1 MSARLITFCMISLLI
16 SGCTGAL
23 RNQQLEKVAKDW
35 ALVIRA
41 SQVIPV
47 YPLTEDLQPGDVLLV
62 STPIEDQV
70 RRYKEKGFLAL
81 DQHLVR
87 LYSTDFTKF
96 YNSRYGIRDE
106 IVPPAMW
113 QTLDRQGKHQW
124 GLAPR
129 AAFPTY
135 SFSAS
140 SGSGLNLA
148 VPVQG
153 VPLAIGLMHAGKA
166 SGTLTIADSFTY
178 GLDHVHLLSLV
189 QTWANANRRIL
200 RQYASQNNQ
209 QQFLRVV
216 SRVYSTGQITAT
228 VNNDDAVSGEGRGGA
243 NKPVDLPGLAP
254 GESEKNYSEALA
266 ALNNLV
272 SDELPGGKVKFAA
285 ATNRSITF
293 SETFPRPLVIGYV
306 GFDLP
311 ILEGGRLGPPLST
324 LAQLNA
330 EQSIPAQSV
339 SASTYRLA
347 TYAHLYKTLQD
358 TKGSEAEHIRRDLD
372 ALAQKL
378 PTSFP
383 FSLYEFSAPGVLQ
396 KDTEIVAGKL
406 VTRKSFQ
413 DVVDYV
419 SLARKTS
426 TTLESYLAGS
436 PENNPNVQIDLL
448 EQERLA
454 AAKAGDEFSQSLSS
468 EPAVIRAVDFV
479 LFDQP

>member
-1 MSARLITFCMISLLI
+1 MLLRLICLCVLPLVIC
-16 SGCTGAL
+16 GCTGAL

-35 ALVIRA
+35 SLVIRA

-70 RRYKEKGFLAL
+70 RAYREKGFLAL

-87 LYSTDFTKF
+87 LYSSDFTKF
-96 YNSRYGIRDE
+96 YNSRYGISDG

-113 QTLDRQGKHQW
+113 QTPDREGKHQW

-189 QTWANANRRIL
+189 QTWANENRRIL
-200 RQYASQNNQ
+200 RQYAPQNNQ

-216 SRVYSTGQITAT
+216 SRVYSTGQVTAT
-228 VNNDDAVSGEGRGGA
+228 VNNDDSVSGEARGGA
-243 NKPVDLPGLAP
+243 NKPVELPGLTQ
-254 GESEKNYSEALA
+254 GEPEKNYADALA
-266 ALNNLV
+266 ALNQLV

-285 ATNRSITF
+285 ATSRSITL

-311 ILEGGRLGPPLST
+311 ILEGGRLGSPIST
-324 LAQLNA
+324 LAQLGA
-330 EQSIPAQSV
+330 ERTIPSQNPTP
-339 SASTYRLA
+339 STYRLA
-347 TYAHLYKTLQD
+347 TYAHLYKTLKD
-358 TKGSEAEHIRRDLD
+358 TKGSEAEQLRRDLD
-372 ALAQKL
+372 ALVQKL
-378 PTSFP
+378 PVSFP

-396 KDTEIVAGKL
+396 KDTEVVAGRP
-406 VTRKSFQ
+406 VSRGGFQ
-413 DVVDYV
+413 DVVDYI

-426 TTLESYLAGS
+426 TTLESYLAGL
-436 PENNPNVQIDLL
+436 PENNPEVDVNLL
-448 EQERLA
+448 EQERQA
-454 AAKAGDEFSQSLSS
+454 AVKAANEVSQSLSS
-468 EPAVIRAVDFV
+468 EPAVMRAVDFV
-479 LFDQP
+479 LFE